1 MARFIFILFFLLQF
15 YMPVFAHSDAITIC
29 KIGRVKTFVQWG
41 FNEHEERNKALI
53 ISRLADSLIFDLKFD
68 HDIRI
73 RFKHLYASK
82 EANYATYQNKI
93 NEPKYTLS
101 LVSYDKLPREIS
113 LSINGYEFNTEETLK
128 LLDYAIKN
136 FRKLKKEYPE
146 KITTFNFKEFNY
158 DYYNSENKTGEKP
171 YIERLYHSES
181 FISYIE
187 VLTILQQPASKAVKK
202 VIEKK
207 VYRPLEKNELTPT
220 EGISYYMQNG
230 KYYIFHRF
238 RDFRNNSS
246 KDTIVLVL
254 NSIFQFENKKSQERA
269 IVFDSYCSFYC
280 IDKFNNNFLSK
291 RQIIPD
297 LKSFYRPFNV
307 QFPGKSIIAISKS
320 QSMILGSERNIIY
333 RIKDDLLIP
342 DLDKLLDK
350 FKKI

>member
-1 MARFIFILFFLLQF
+1 MARYIFILFFLLQF
-15 YMPVFAHSDAITIC
+15 YIPVFAHSDAITIC

-73 RFKHLYASK
+73 RFKHLYGSN
-82 EANYATYQNKI
+82 EANYASLRYI
-93 NEPKYTLS
+93 IEPKYTLS

-113 LSINGYEFNTEETLK
+113 LSINCYEFDTEETLK

-136 FRKLKKEYPE
+136 FRKLKKENPE

-181 FISYIE
+181 FISYIK
-187 VLTILQQPASKAVKK
+187 VLTILQQPASKTVKK
-202 VIEKK
+202 VMEKK

-238 RDFRNNSS
+238 RDYINNSS
-246 KDTIVLVL
+246 KDSIVLVL
-254 NSIFQFENKKSQERA
+254 NSIFQFESKKNYDRA

-297 LKSFYRPFNV
+297 LKSFFYPFDV
-307 QFPGKSIIAISKS
+307 QFPGHSIIAISKS
-320 QSMILGSERNIIY
+320 QSMGLERNFIY

-342 DLDKLLDK
+342 DLDKLLDN
-350 FKKI
+350 FKKSE